1 MRICIDPGHGQ
12 HDPGAVGL
20 SGLYEKNVALN
31 VALKLGK
38 ILQDGGYDV
47 VYTRTNDQPGFPVN
61 QTENLRRRVHI
72 ANTAQANLFVSVH
85 CNSVCDRTAHGTE
98 TFVVGK
104 GGQAERLAD
113 CIQVELIEA
122 TGLVNRGVKEANF
135 LVLRE
140 TAMPAI
146 LVELAFI
153 SNPSEERL
161 LRDPAWQDKAAMAI
175 AQGIAKHT
183 GRKLKEGKNVSAEKP
198 AQWKLDIM
206 KDAEQAGLIE
216 KGKHQPDETAT
227 KWFVLAVA
235 LNLDK
240 IKGGK

>member
-1 MRICIDPGHGQ
+1 MKICIDPGHGQ
-12 HDPGAVGL
+12 HDPGAVGIG
-20 SGLYEKNVALN
+20 GLYEKDVTLSMS
-31 VALKLGK
+31 KKIGQ
-38 ILQDGGYDV
+38 ILQDSGFDV
-47 VYTRTNDQPGFPVN
+47 VYTRTNDQTGFPLN
-61 QTENLRRRVHI
+61 QTDNLRRRVHI
-72 ANTAQANLFVSVH
+72 ANNAQANLFISVH
-85 CNSVCDRTAHGTE
+85 CNSASKSTAHGTE
-98 TFVVGK
+98 TFVLSK

-113 CIQVELIEA
+113 CIQAELIEA

-227 KWFVLAVA
+227 KWFVLAVC
-235 LNLDK
+235 LNLL
-240 IKGGK
+240 KGGK